1 MNCFLT
7 ALIFLSSTFMDHL
20 LCVGSFSADVVPTS
34 HKAAEVG
41 EYTDTVKV
49 EVTRVLIGGFYT
61 LHKRLPSII
70 LRLSMESFPD
80 EITLE
85 LKKKALKSG
94 GNTKICHE
102 K

>member
-1 MNCFLT
+1 MREVDQLITAGMNCFLT

-49 EVTRVLIGGFYT
+49 EVTRVLIGVFIHYI
-61 LHKRLPSII
+61 RDSRP
-70 LRLSMESFPD
+70 LSW
-80 EITLE
+80 
-85 LKKKALKSG
+85 A
-94 GNTKICHE
+94 
-102 K
+102 